1 MEDFF
6 YGKFTFCN
14 FNPSNL
20 IVMKNSSKILLGIL
34 TFLPVLLILTYVLY
48 IFTGFIPMAI
58 RLEDSNQ
65 QVPIEF
71 FESLSVM
78 IVLIILAVTIKLG
91 ITIYYIVHATNNPKN
106 ETNTKIMWIVLLVLV
121 GTVTSIVY
129 YFVEILPSKIS
140 EKENIGYTS

>member
-1 MEDFF
+1 
-6 YGKFTFCN
+6 
-14 FNPSNL
+14 
-20 IVMKNSSKILLGIL
+20 MKSSTKILLGIL
-34 TFLPVLLILTYVLY
+34 TFLPFLLIISYVLY

-58 RLEDSNQ
+58 RLEDTNQ
-65 QVPIEF
+65 QVPVEF
-71 FESLSVM
+71 FESISVM

-129 YFVEILPSKIS
+129 YFVEIIPSKLS
-140 EKENIGYTS
+140 EKENIGYTN

>member
-1 MEDFF
+1 
-6 YGKFTFCN
+6 
-14 FNPSNL
+14 
-20 IVMKNSSKILLGIL
+20 MKNSSKILLGIL

-65 QVPIEF
+65 QVPVEF
-71 FESLSVM
+71 FESISVM

>member
-1 MEDFF
+1 
-6 YGKFTFCN
+6 
-14 FNPSNL
+14 
-20 IVMKNSSKILLGIL
+20 MKNSSKILLGIL

>member
-1 MEDFF
+1 
-6 YGKFTFCN
+6 
-14 FNPSNL
+14 
-20 IVMKNSSKILLGIL
+20 MKSSTKILLGIL
-34 TFLPVLLILTYVLY
+34 TFLPFLLIITYVLY

-58 RLEDSNQ
+58 RLEDTNQ
-65 QVPIEF
+65 QVPVEF
-71 FESLSVM
+71 FESISVM

-140 EKENIGYTS
+140 EKENIGYTN

>member
-1 MEDFF
+1 
-6 YGKFTFCN
+6 
-14 FNPSNL
+14 
-20 IVMKNSSKILLGIL
+20 MKSSTKILLGIL
-34 TFLPVLLILTYVLY
+34 TFLPFLLIISYVLY

-58 RLEDSNQ
+58 RLEDTNQ
-65 QVPIEF
+65 QVPVEF
-71 FESLSVM
+71 FESISVM

-129 YFVEILPSKIS
+129 YFVEILPSKIN
-140 EKENIGYTS
+140 EKENIGYTN

>member
-1 MEDFF
+1 
-6 YGKFTFCN
+6 
-14 FNPSNL
+14 
-20 IVMKNSSKILLGIL
+20 MKSSTKILLGIL
-34 TFLPVLLILTYVLY
+34 TFLPFLLIISYVLY

-58 RLEDSNQ
+58 RLEDTNQ
-65 QVPIEF
+65 HVPVEF
-71 FESLSVM
+71 FESISVM

-91 ITIYYIVHATNNPKN
+91 ITIYYIVHATNNPQN

-140 EKENIGYTS
+140 EKENIGYIN

>member
-1 MEDFF
+1 MEVFF
-6 YGKFTFCN
+6 YEIFTFCN
-14 FNPSNL
+14 FNDSNL
-20 IVMKNSSKILLGIL
+20 IIMKNSSKILLGIL

-65 QVPIEF
+65 QVPVEF
-71 FESLSVM
+71 FESISVM

>member
-1 MEDFF
+1 
-6 YGKFTFCN
+6 
-14 FNPSNL
+14 
-20 IVMKNSSKILLGIL
+20 MKSSTKILLGIL
-34 TFLPVLLILTYVLY
+34 TFLPFLLIISYVLY

-58 RLEDSNQ
+58 RLEDTNQ
-65 QVPIEF
+65 QVPVEF
-71 FESLSVM
+71 FESISVM

-140 EKENIGYTS
+140 EKENIGYTN